1 MPPTWVRFFFI
12 VTKYKKLKS
21 FQKNFPPHFC
31 FRMPCWSPIYSRQF
45 GLPAGLQYLSLVS
58 GETQMATSST
68 LCPWTSTQSIQ
79 HTCWLRVQLYSLTVK
94 LNGGWTRTLLRDMR
108 HQTRILPEEKVAHLP
123 MEVDPRGTQWQ
134 RPILETKVFKLRFPN
149 SSVPFQVTRITGMLK
164 Q

>member
-1 MPPTWVRFFFI
+1 MPTWVRFFFI
-12 VTKYKKLKS
+12 VTKYQKLKS
-21 FQKNFPPHFC
+21 FQNNFSPHFC

-58 GETQMATSST
+58 GETQMAMSLT

-79 HTCWLRVQLYSLTVK
+79 YACWLRAQLYSWTVN
-94 LNGGWTRTLLRDMR
+94 LNGSRTRTLLRDMR

-123 MEVDPRGTQWQ
+123 MEEDPRGAQWQ
-134 RPILETKVFKLRFPN
+134 RPILESKVFKLRLQIAVFH
-149 SSVPFQVTRITGMLK
+149 SEVTRITGMLK